1 VRRAGTF
8 AIVERSGMPDTPLQ
22 PIDLSTL
29 CNHTGGIPNSTY
41 HYTPYTPS
49 PFRII
54 IYLMMPDRPP
64 SHILTRHYPALAQSL
79 AVLIEA
85 QQWEAAAHLVTVLGN
100 YWENHEHLSEGIHH
114 TNEFL
119 AATPASA
126 LPPLLAIKVNLLLG
140 NLHRHHGAYPTAIA
154 LYEEALPDP
163 APLSDPRLYTALLS
177 GLGEIAFRRGDYSVA
192 TGYYQNYLQT
202 GEAANS
208 PALIADG
215 LNALGRIAAI
225 TQNPAGAM
233 ELHHEGQA
241 LAQQANHPM
250 GIGWSLNAQGEVAR
264 IEGNYKQARD
274 LFLAGRTIF
283 EQLDNPATT
292 MLVTQ
297 NLAFTLLY
305 DGQYEEAER
314 LLHTAL
320 RFWQRGP
327 SRHAVALCL
336 IGLAQI
342 DIHRRHYPQA
352 AQRLALAEATL
363 RQIGVV
369 LELGDGQAC
378 AEAMDTVQ
386 RQLGQERYWHIAST
400 LHHHPLA
407 PLLLEN
413 ATPPPEPSNIPLLT
427 PREVELLALVAQGLS
442 DKAIATRLTI
452 SPHTVNAHLRAIY
465 RKLNVTSRTAAL
477 VASRHQKYLI

>member
-1 VRRAGTF
+1 
-8 AIVERSGMPDTPLQ
+8 
-22 PIDLSTL
+22 
-29 CNHTGGIPNSTY
+29 
-41 HYTPYTPS
+41 
-49 PFRII
+49 
-54 IYLMMPDRPP
+54 MMTDSPP
-64 SHILTRHYPALAQSL
+64 SHILARHYPALAQSL

-100 YWENHEHLSEGIHH
+100 YWENHEHLSEGIYH
-114 TNEFL
+114 TGEL
-119 AATPASA
+119 VAATPPSV
-126 LPPLLAIKVNLLLG
+126 LPPLLEIKVNLLLG
-140 NLHRHHGAYPTAIA
+140 NLYRHHGVYPTAIA
-154 LYEEALPDP
+154 LYQQTLPDP
-163 APLSDPRLYTALLS
+163 TTLTDPHLYTALLS
-177 GLGEIAFRRGDYSVA
+177 GLGEIAFRRGDYPAA
-192 TGYYQNYLQT
+192 TAYYQNYLEVGQ
-202 GEAANS
+202 AAEDT
-208 PALIADG
+208 ALIADG

-241 LAQQANHPM
+241 LAQQAKHLM

-264 IEGNYKQARD
+264 IEGNYQQARD

-283 EQLDNPATT
+283 QRLDNPATT

-297 NLAFTLLY
+297 NLAFALLY
-305 DGQYEEAER
+305 NGQYDEAEQ
-314 LLHTAL
+314 LLTTAL

-336 IGLAQI
+336 IGLAQL
-342 DIHRRHYPQA
+342 DIHHHHYPQA

-363 RQIGVV
+363 KHIGVV

-378 AEAMDTVQ
+378 AEAMDEVQ
-386 RQLGQERYWHIAST
+386 RHIGQERYWHIAST

-413 ATPPPEPSNIPLLT
+413 ATLAPAPSDNPLLT
-427 PREVELLALVAQGLS
+427 PREVELIALVAQGLS

-465 RKLNVTSRTAAL
+465 RKLNVTNRTAAI
-477 VASRHQKYLI
+477 AAARRQKYLI